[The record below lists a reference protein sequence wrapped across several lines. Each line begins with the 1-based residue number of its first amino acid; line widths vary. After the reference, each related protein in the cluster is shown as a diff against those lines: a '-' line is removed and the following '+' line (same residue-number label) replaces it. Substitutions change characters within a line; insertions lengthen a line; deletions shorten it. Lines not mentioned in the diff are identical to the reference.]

1 MRYRLPPPVK
11 ALKKFDVNRRGL
23 VEATRQSLYDFQT
36 YAAAGQ
42 TQLTFFQVPK
52 GQSGKTQDDTNL
64 EIAGSLPRPKTQLIE
79 SIEIYFFPGDN
90 IGTLATTLAETEYAN
105 DVQAFFESGNLDF
118 FIGSKSYLIEA
129 PLGRFPPK
137 ARLYVNS
144 AHAIERR
151 QASAGDAEDQV
162 STEYAV
168 PVGRTYFIDPE
179 IKLIHT
185 QNFSVTLNWATAVAL
200 PSGVAARVGVVLDGV
215 LYRLSQ

>member
-1 MRYRLPPPVK
+1 MKYRLPPPVK
-11 ALKKFDVNRRGL
+11 ALRKFDVNRPGL
-23 VEATRQSLYDFQT
+23 VEATRQSLYDFQV

-52 GQSGKTQDDTNL
+52 GQAGKTQDDTNL
-64 EIAGSLPRPKTQLIE
+64 ETAGALPRPKTQLIE
-79 SIEIYFFPGDN
+79 SIEVYFFPGVD

-105 DVQAFFESGNLDF
+105 DVQSFFESGFLDL

-129 PLGRFPPK
+129 PIGRFPPK
-137 ARLYVNS
+137 TRMYVNS

-151 QASAGDAEDQV
+151 QATPANAEDQV

-168 PVGRTYFIDPE
+168 GIGRPYHLDPE

-185 QNFSVTLNWATAVAL
+185 QNFSVTLNWNTAVAL
-200 PSGVAARVGVVLDGV
+200 PSGQAARVGVVLDGV